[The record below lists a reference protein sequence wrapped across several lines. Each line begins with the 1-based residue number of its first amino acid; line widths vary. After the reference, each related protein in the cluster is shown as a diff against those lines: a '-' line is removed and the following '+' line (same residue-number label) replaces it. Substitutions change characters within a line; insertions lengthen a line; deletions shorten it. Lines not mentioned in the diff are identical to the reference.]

1 MYGGAGLGSRGRE
14 RARERGECIAELPV
28 VLLRTIDGGPGRCV
42 GLATAAARWR
52 PVGGLGRVAERRGHQ
67 REGAVGPGV
76 KGGDAWGGGEAGV
89 GLRPAQSGGRAA
101 YGTGGGKQRSRQE
114 EEEKDWFANSENF
127 RDPDVNQR

>member
-1 MYGGAGLGSRGRE
+1 MFYPERSTAAMRWRPAGALLLRGKARRGTAHGGSGSRGQ
-14 RARERGECIAELPV
+14 
-28 VLLRTIDGGPGRCV
+28 
-42 GLATAAARWR
+42 W
-52 PVGGLGRVAERRGHQ
+52 
-67 REGAVGPGV
+67 
-76 KGGDAWGGGEAGV
+76 GDAWGGGEAGV